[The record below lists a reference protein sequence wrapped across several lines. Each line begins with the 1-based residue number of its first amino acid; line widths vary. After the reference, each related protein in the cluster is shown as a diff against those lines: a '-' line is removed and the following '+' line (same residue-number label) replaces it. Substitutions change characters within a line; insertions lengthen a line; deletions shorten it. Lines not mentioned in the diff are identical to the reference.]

1 VASALRRNLRFAHAI
16 LGRGGPLYVQF
27 AVTTR
32 CNLACPMCQATAA
45 RAGER
50 ELDLAEIETLART
63 LGRLGVAIVV
73 LTGGEPL
80 LREDLEEGV
89 RLFRA
94 HGLDPRLQTNGL
106 LATPERVGRLV
117 AAGVREA
124 TVSLH
129 GLDAATHERVTGRP
143 GSWAGA
149 MAGLAAFGQALLP
162 LGGVNGVNI
171 TVTRH
176 NLRQVPALVRFVTAA
191 GFWASLI
198 PLHSA
203 VEPGAFVVRA
213 SGGGAA
219 IGPEDHPLLERVW
232 AEVVALKRAGHRIYN
247 SRRFLAES
255 LEFQERGAVRWR
267 CASPDLYFSVS
278 PQGRF
283 LPCVDLPGGPSMLA
297 PEFLATFRSRAFRDG
312 VRRRVAACEG
322 CMYACYPELVWATRD
337 PRTILER
344 VVFARQV
351 ASGPREGLDEGALLA
366 LAASTLAEDRR

>member
-1 VASALRRNLRFAHAI
+1 MTALRRDLRFAEA
-16 LGRGGPLYVQF
+16 LLTGKGPLYVQF

-45 RAGER
+45 RARER
-50 ELDLAEIETLART
+50 ELTLAEVEALART
-63 LGRLGVAIVV
+63 LARLRVAIAV

-80 LREDLEEGV
+80 LREDLEQVV
-89 RLFRA
+89 RLFRT

-106 LATPERVGRLV
+106 LATPARVRRLV
-117 AAGVREA
+117 NAGLREA

-149 MAGLAAFGQALLP
+149 MAGLAAFGQSLLP
-162 LGGVNGVNI
+162 LGGINGVNI

-176 NLRQVPALVRFVTAA
+176 NLGQVPALVRFATAA

-198 PLHSA
+198 PLHA
-203 VEPGAFVVRA
+203 AAGDPDTFVVR
-213 SGGGAA
+213 SDGGGAA
-219 IGPEDHPLLERVW
+219 LRPEDHPLLERVW
-232 AEVVALKRAGHRIYN
+232 AEVVALKRAGHRVYN
-247 SRRFLAES
+247 SHRFLEES
-255 LEFQERGAVRWR
+255 LDYQRSGTVRWR

-278 PQGRF
+278 PEGRF

-297 PEFLATFRSRAFRDG
+297 PDFLATFRSRAFREE

-322 CMYACYPELVWATRD
+322 CMYACYPELVWATND
-337 PRTILER
+337 PRTVLER
-344 VVFARQV
+344 VAFARQV
-351 ASGPREGLDEGALLA
+351 ARGPREGLDEGALRA
-366 LAASTLAEDRR
+366 LAASLLAEDRR